1 MTLLPLLDASPAIQ
15 IHVAAAVLAFVL
27 GGFVLFTRK
36 GGRRHRRAGMIWVVL
51 MVIACVSSFF
61 IHMIRLVGPWS
72 PIHLLSVLTLTSLAY
87 AIAQARRRNIVGH
100 QRTMQGLYLGALIG
114 AGSFTFLP
122 GRIMHEVMFGG
133 PRPELGVAVA
143 VATVAAGAW
152 VALRARM
159 RAAGAGR

>member
-1 MTLLPLLDASPAIQ
+1 MTLQPLLDASTAIQ
-15 IHVAAAVLAFVL
+15 IHVAAAVLAFLL
-27 GGFVLFTRK
+27 GGYVLFARK
-36 GGRRHRRAGMIWVVL
+36 GGRRHRMAGMAWVML
-51 MVIACVSSFF
+51 MVIVCVSSFF

-72 PIHLLSVLTLTSLAY
+72 PIHLLSVATLAALVY

-122 GRIMHEVMFGG
+122 GRIMHEVMLGG

-143 VATVAAGAW
+143 VAAVAAGAW

-159 RAAGAGR
+159 RPAATGR